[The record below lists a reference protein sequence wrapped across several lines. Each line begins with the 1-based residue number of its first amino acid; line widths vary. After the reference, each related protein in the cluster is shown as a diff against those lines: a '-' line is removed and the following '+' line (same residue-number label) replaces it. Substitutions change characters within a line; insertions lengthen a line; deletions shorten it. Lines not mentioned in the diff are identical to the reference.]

1 METLRKSGI
10 HSLAA
15 AAAIAMLM
23 AAPQAIA
30 QAGCA
35 NCGTVASVK
44 AVQQKPKTSKI
55 GMIGGGA
62 VGALLGNE
70 LGDGNVLA
78 TAGGAVGGAY
88 LGNKVG
94 QKMQSK
100 TRYKVTLRM
109 DNGGTR
115 SVTYAQRPN
124 VAIGSHVRLENGRL
138 MPA

>member
-1 METLRKSGI
+1 MDALRKTRI
-10 HSLAA
+10 RSLAA
-15 AAAIAMLM
+15 AAAITMLF
-23 AAPQAIA
+23 AAPQVSA

-35 NCGTVASVK
+35 NCGVVTSVK
-44 AVQQKPKTSKI
+44 AYQQKPRHSTV
-55 GMIGGGA
+55 GLIGGGA

-70 LGDGNVLA
+70 LGNGNVLA

-94 QKMQSK
+94 QKVQTK
-100 TRYKVTLRM
+100 TRYKVVLRM